1 MKKLIAVAV
10 IVPMIVG
17 AMTSGAA
24 SCDCWAVGASMGQDK
39 RCRVSCERG
48 MVAVCKDGK
57 GPRMADTTLRRA
69 ADASKPGSSA
79 FPGFNGFFPRL
90 SPL

>member
-10 IVPMIVG
+10 IVPLIAVLIAG

-24 SCDCWAVGASMGQDK
+24 SCDCWAAGASMGQDK
-39 RCRVSCERG
+39 RCRVSCELG

-57 GPRMADTTLRRA
+57 KTNDGRYYTAPSCRCVKAP
-69 ADASKPGSSA
+69 K
-79 FPGFNGFFPRL
+79 
-90 SPL
+90 